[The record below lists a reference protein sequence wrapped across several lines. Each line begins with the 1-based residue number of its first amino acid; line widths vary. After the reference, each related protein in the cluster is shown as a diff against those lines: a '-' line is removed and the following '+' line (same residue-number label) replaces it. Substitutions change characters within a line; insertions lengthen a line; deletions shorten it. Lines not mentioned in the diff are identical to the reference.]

1 MSKLLIML
9 VPVIA
14 TVLLNNSV
22 NCFAASE
29 IESDDFNGKPPPHQI
44 KKQQTNEKIQEI
56 NKMKIETVEK
66 EAKSNNKKT
75 SYSDKEAKKVH

>member
-44 KKQQTNEKIQEI
+44 KKQQTNEISEI
-56 NKMKIETVEK
+56 NKIKIETVEK

>member
-29 IESDDFNGKPPPHQI
+29 IESDDFNGKPPPLQI
-44 KKQQTNEKIQEI
+44 KKQQTNEISEI

-75 SYSDKEAKKVH
+75 SYSDKEAKEVH